1 MNLKETYDKIAEDWH
16 SDHKKDDWWIEGTDK
31 FISFLGKG
39 DLVLDVGCAGGIKS
53 KYLMQKGL
61 NAVGIDFSE
70 KMIEIAKCEV
80 PNGEFLVKDM
90 ADSETLNYVFDAIFM
105 QAVLLHIPKVN
116 AKEII
121 KKLAKKLKRGG
132 YFYIAVKA
140 KKPGRAEEEV
150 SVEEDYGYRYERFFS
165 FFTLKEIKRYMKESG
180 LDVIYETTT
189 DSGRTK
195 WIQVIAQKKNSFLK

>member
-31 FISFLGKG
+31 FISYLSKG

-53 KYLMQKGL
+53 KYLMQKRL

-70 KMIEIAKCEV
+70 KMIEIAKREF
-80 PNGEFLVKDM
+80 PNGEFLVKDISD
-90 ADSETLNYVFDAIFM
+90 ADMLGYMFDAIFM

-121 KKLAKKLKRGG
+121 QKLAEKLKRGG

-140 KKPGRAEEEV
+140 KKPGRAEEEIF
-150 SVEEDYGYRYERFFS
+150 VEKDYGYRYERFFS
-165 FFTLKEIKRYMKESG
+165 FFTLREIKQYMKELG
-180 LDVIYETTT
+180 LNVIYETTT
-189 DSGRTK
+189 DSGRAK
-195 WIQVIAQKKNSFLK
+195 WIQVIAQKN

>member
-1 MNLKETYDKIAEDWH
+1 MNLKETYNKIANDWH
-16 SDHKKDDWWIEGTDK
+16 SDHKKDDWWIGGTDK
-31 FISFLGKG
+31 FISFLNKG

-61 NAVGIDFSE
+61 NVVGIDFSE
-70 KMIEIAKCEV
+70 KMIEIARREI

-90 ADSETLNYVFDAIFM
+90 ADSETLNYVFDAIFR

-116 AKEII
+116 AKKIT
-121 KKLAKKLKRGG
+121 KNLAKKLKRGG

-165 FFTLKEIKRYMKESG
+165 FFTIEEIKEYMKESG
-180 LDVIYETTT
+180 FNVIYETIN
-189 DSGRTK
+189 DSGRAT
-195 WIQVIAQKKNSFLK
+195 WIQVIAQKN

>member
-1 MNLKETYDKIAEDWH
+1 MNLKETYNKIAEDWH

-31 FISFLGKG
+31 FISFLNKD

-53 KYLMQKGL
+53 KYLIENGL
-61 NAVGIDFSE
+61 NVVGMDFSE
-70 KMIEIAKCEV
+70 KMVEIAKCEV

-90 ADSETLNYVFDAIFM
+90 ANADTLNYIFDAIFM
-105 QAVLLHIPKVN
+105 QAVPLHIPKVN

-165 FFTLKEIKRYMKESG
+165 FFTLKEIKQYMKESG

-189 DSGRTK
+189 DSGRAT
-195 WIQVIAQKKNSFLK
+195 WIQVIAQKK